1 MKSSSDQVPAITEK
15 SNGKTQIRFNITPF
29 TRTTMDKEQS
39 GYNYDYVEITGELD
53 RAKIIDAIIRDKCS
67 ISEEFALINNKL
79 KNKDEVDSEYNEYQ
93 ELRVKAKGIA
103 LTVLAQRH
111 EG

>member
-1 MKSSSDQVPAITEK
+1 MKSSSDHNPEVTIQSNNRTQVRY
-15 SNGKTQIRFNITPF
+15 NVVPF
-29 TRTTMDKEQS
+29 TRAMMDREQS
-39 GYNYDYVEITGELD
+39 GYDFEYVEISGDLTK
-53 RAKIIDAIIRDKCS
+53 AKIIDAIIRDKCS

-103 LTVLAQRH
+103 LTVLA
-111 EG
+111 

>member
-1 MKSSSDQVPAITEK
+1 MKSSSDHNPEVTIQSNNRTQV
-15 SNGKTQIRFNITPF
+15 RYNIVPF
-29 TRTTMDKEQS
+29 TRAMMDREQS
-39 GYNYDYVEITGELD
+39 GYDFDYVEISGDLT

-103 LTVLAQRH
+103 LTVLA
-111 EG
+111 

>member
-1 MKSSSDQVPAITEK
+1 MKSSSDHNPEVTIQSNNRTQVRY
-15 SNGKTQIRFNITPF
+15 NVVPF
-29 TRTTMDKEQS
+29 TRAMMDREQS
-39 GYNYDYVEITGELD
+39 GYDFEYVEIRGPLT

-93 ELRVKAKGIA
+93 ELRAKAKGIA
-103 LTVLAQRH
+103 LTVLA
-111 EG
+111 